1 LASKLK
7 KVQTK
12 SAALRKQNIIL
23 TRDFQNWFD
32 TFIFSFLKKERSRER
47 RRVRAWA
54 TRGRRGRRRTSNGSR
69 QRSRQVNRIE
79 YNRI

>member
-1 LASKLK
+1 M
-7 KVQTK
+7 
-12 SAALRKQNIIL
+12 
-23 TRDFQNWFD
+23 
-32 TFIFSFLKKERSRER
+32 KEESRGR

-79 YNRI
+79 QNIIEYVYRICTSISLNLK